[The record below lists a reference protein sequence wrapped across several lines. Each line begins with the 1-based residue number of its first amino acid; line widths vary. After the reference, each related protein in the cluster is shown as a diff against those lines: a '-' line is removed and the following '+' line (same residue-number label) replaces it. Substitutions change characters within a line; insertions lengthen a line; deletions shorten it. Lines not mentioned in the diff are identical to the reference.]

1 MILNVVYFCE
11 KCEESAGIV
20 VREMDGRK
28 LFYKLLL
35 EQTKCKKV
43 SEIADE
49 MNISKKSIYNY
60 LGDLEKDLPKYG
72 LKIKKVRGWNTDY
85 GTGGRTERTFEETLG
100 RVRIFN
106 RRAAGN
112 YL

>member
-49 MNISKKSIYNY
+49 MNN
-60 LGDLEKDLPKYG
+60 LEKEHL
-72 LKIKKVRGWNTDY
+72 
-85 GTGGRTERTFEETLG
+85 
-100 RVRIFN
+100 
-106 RRAAGN
+106 
-112 YL
+112 

>member
-1 MILNVVYFCE
+1 M
-11 KCEESAGIV
+11 

-60 LGDLEKDLPKYG
+60 LGDLE
-72 LKIKKVRGWNTDY
+72 
-85 GTGGRTERTFEETLG
+85 
-100 RVRIFN
+100 RICQSM
-106 RRAAGN
+106 G
-112 YL
+112 

>member
-49 MNISKKSIYNY
+49 MNISKRAFIII
-60 LGDLEKDLPKYG
+60 LEIWK
-72 LKIKKVRGWNTDY
+72 
-85 GTGGRTERTFEETLG
+85 
-100 RVRIFN
+100 RICQSM
-106 RRAAGN
+106 G
-112 YL
+112 